1 MKPIGLSIPSA
12 ANTLGGLSRATI
24 YRMIARKELEAVK
37 IGTRTLVTVSSI
49 EAYVARAPRLAEA
62 A

>member
-1 MKPIGLSIPSA
+1 MKPIGLSIS
-12 ANTLGGLSRATI
+12 NTGDALGGLSRATI

-37 IGTRTLVTVSSI
+37 VGTRTLVTMASI
-49 EAYVARAPRLAEA
+49 EAYVASAPRLEA